1 MVRTFAVLHLPPL
14 DSLRFFEAAARHESF
29 VLAGRELGVTA
40 AAVGHRIRGLEG
52 HLGAALFERRRRS
65 IHLNRRG
72 RAYLKEVQR
81 ILAEVHGASEQQRA
95 TPRRVRIVSV
105 EAVAEK
111 WLLPRL
117 ASFRAAWPGI
127 AIEVETDHRGV
138 DPSRR
143 DFDAW
148 LAYSGETSAPRPLT
162 RREETLLEET
172 LYEETLLPVCS
183 PALLA
188 ARGRPRSPAELCHW
202 PLLYDLGW
210 GRRLVLLVRPPGRP
224 HPGPLA
230 GLGLPPLLDAG
241 AGGGERARRRDRA
254 PDADRARAGEPDPGA
269 ALRPPRE
276 GARAL
281 LPDHHRCLA
290 AAPRAPGVPRMDL
303 AGGQHGTA
311 ARRARLPQ
319 PLTRGASIQ
328 RPGASESQG
337 PRLSA

>member
-1 MVRTFAVLHLPPL
+1 MLQLPPL

-29 VLAGRELGVTA
+29 VLAGKELGVTA
-40 AAVGHRIRGLEG
+40 AAVGHRIRTLEK
-52 HLGAALFERRRRS
+52 HLGAELFERRRRS
-65 IHLNRRG
+65 VHLNRRG

-81 ILAEVHGASEQQRA
+81 ILAEVHGVSERQRD

-117 ASFRAAWPGI
+117 ASFKAAHPGI
-127 AIEVETDHRGV
+127 AIELETNHRSI
-138 DPSRR
+138 DPSLR

-172 LYEETLLPVCS
+172 LYEEALLPVCS

-188 ARGRPRSPAELCHW
+188 ARGRPRGPAQLRDW

-210 GRRLVLLVRPPGRP
+210 GRRLVLLVRPPGPAHAR
-224 HPGPLA
+224 PLA
-230 GLGLPPLLDAG
+230 GLGLPALLDAG
-241 AGGGERARRRDRA
+241 PGGGERARRRHRA
-254 PDADRARAGEPDPGA
+254 PDADREGAGEPDAGA
-269 ALRPPRE
+269 ALRPPGE

-281 LPDHHRCLA
+281 LPDHHRRLA
-290 AAPRAPGVPRMDL
+290 PAARAAGVPRVDL
-303 AGGQHGTA
+303 AGGQCGNA
-311 ARRARLPQ
+311 ARRARLP
-319 PLTRGASIQ
+319 LTGGGAFRH
-328 RPGASESQG
+328 RPRPSGASESQG